1 MFALHCEL
9 YHNAGMQCGNLPRC
23 HCERPLFFGVSGLQS
38 PPRNGTMRTMKA
50 LLAVIA
56 AIGIARP
63 NAMADTTR
71 IYAGHNATG
80 SAIYA
85 YDTGSGRLYKGHN
98 TTGSAA
104 WIFDSRS
111 GRIFR
116 GHNAT
121 GSASFIYNDSTCRLY
136 AGHNATGSATAVA
149 AGSSPLRIFSGH
161 NATGSAFCAVDFGA
175 TTRMYRG
182 HNTTGSAS
190 YAIKGDIPKA
200 MIVFLAEKLLD

>member
-1 MFALHCEL
+1 
-9 YHNAGMQCGNLPRC
+9 
-23 HCERPLFFGVSGLQS
+23 
-38 PPRNGTMRTMKA
+38 MRTMKA

-56 AIGIARP
+56 AIGIAKP

-71 IYAGHNATG
+71 IYA
-80 SAIYA
+80 
-85 YDTGSGRLYKGHN
+85 
-98 TTGSAA
+98 
-104 WIFDSRS
+104 
-111 GRIFR
+111 
-116 GHNAT
+116 
-121 GSASFIYNDSTCRLY
+121 
-136 AGHNATGSATAVA
+136 
-149 AGSSPLRIFSGH
+149 GH